1 MTSHTKHY
9 IDLSDIVALRLECK
23 HCRGTISLPIHSEIR
38 AQSLRACPNCNE
50 HWASLH
56 QGANMEIAI
65 TNLVDT
71 LKDFELAF
79 RKRSE
84 FSQEGG
90 FLLSVEIN
98 SEAFEQAEK
107 R

>member
-1 MTSHTKHY
+1 
-9 IDLSDIVALRLECK
+9 
-23 HCRGTISLPIHSEIR
+23 
-38 AQSLRACPNCNE
+38 
-50 HWASLH
+50 
-56 QGANMEIAI
+56 MEIAI

-79 RKRSE
+79 RKRNE
-84 FSQEGG
+84 FSQDGG

-98 SEAFEQAEK
+98 SEAFEQVEK